1 MDIGIA
7 LAIALLCTLGTALV
21 VLRVDLNS
29 LPAQLLQPRAPKA
42 GKTLLLE
49 RWQWLWHRLSFNHKI
64 TLRNLFRYKQ
74 RLLMTVLGIGS
85 IHLDGHWYRL
95 SHCVVVHVGD
105 GTG

>member
-1 MDIGIA
+1 MYNLPAINVQYIWMDIGIA

-49 RWQWLWHRLSFNHKI
+49 RWQS
-64 TLRNLFRYKQ
+64 Q
-74 RLLMTVLGIGS
+74 
-85 IHLDGHWYRL
+85 
-95 SHCVVVHVGD
+95 
-105 GTG
+105 

>member
-1 MDIGIA
+1 M
-7 LAIALLCTLGTALV
+7 
-21 VLRVDLNS
+21 DLNS

-74 RLLMTVLGIGS
+74 RLLMTVLGIAGCMAMMITGFGLKDS
-85 IHLDGHWYRL
+85 I
-95 SHCVVVHVGD
+95 GD
-105 GTG
+105 ISVKQFNELWH